1 MTLHKIAVP
10 AISEQGLDSPISA
23 HFGHS
28 PMFVISTVEDGR
40 VVEVE
45 TLRNAGHSSCA
56 EPVMA
61 LADRGIKVL
70 IVAGMGGRP
79 YMVTQQVGI
88 SVIKAEGATVRE
100 ALNSYL
106 EGIASDMRMDALC
119 GGKSKRGC
127 SGEPHNH

>member
-28 PMFVISTVEDGR
+28 PMFVISTVEDGE

-61 LADRGIKVL
+61 LADRGVKVL
-70 IVAGMGGRP
+70 IVSGMGGRP

-88 SVIKAEGATVRE
+88 SVKKAQGITVRE
-100 ALNSYL
+100 VLNNYL
-106 EGIASDMRMDALC
+106 EGTSADMGRDALC
-119 GGKSKRGC
+119 GGKPKKEC
-127 SGEPHNH
+127 SGESQNH

>member
-10 AISEQGLDSPISA
+10 AISEQGLDSPLSA

-40 VVEVE
+40 VVQVE

-56 EPVMA
+56 EPVIA
-61 LADRGIKVL
+61 LADRGVKVL
-70 IVAGMGGRP
+70 IVSGMGGRP

-88 SVIKAEGATVRE
+88 SVVKAEGVTVRE
-100 ALNSYL
+100 VLNNYL
-106 EGIASDMRMDALC
+106 EGIASDMGMDALC
-119 GGKSKRGC
+119 GGKPKTGC
-127 SGEPHNH
+127 GGEPHNH